1 MTLKSKIKRQR
12 LWNDCVI
19 ILSIL
24 ILALCVGQGVMERM
38 FVACDELFGKHTI
51 QEVSCRVSAGDTLW
65 TIAGQ
70 ITQPGEDVRD
80 KVIAIRKL
88 NDLSANQTIQP
99 GQVIKLPVK
108 RLSDSDWRY
117 TWNDRQ

>member
-1 MTLKSKIKRQR
+1 MMLKSKMKRQR

-19 ILSIL
+19 VMSVL
-24 ILALCVGQGVMERM
+24 ILAACVGQSVMERM
-38 FVACDELFGKHTI
+38 FVTYDELFAKHTI
-51 QEVSCRVSAGDTLW
+51 QEISCRVSAGDTLW

-88 NDLSANQTIQP
+88 NELSANQTIQP
-99 GQVIKLPVK
+99 GQVIKIPVK
-108 RLSDSDWRY
+108 RMQDSDWRY
-117 TWNDRQ
+117 TWKDRH

>member
-24 ILALCVGQGVMERM
+24 ILAVCVGQGVMERM

>member
-19 ILSIL
+19 IMSLLVLTACI
-24 ILALCVGQGVMERM
+24 GQGVMERM
-38 FVACDELFGKHTI
+38 FVAYDELFGKHTI

-65 TIAGQ
+65 TIASQ

-99 GQVIKLPVK
+99 GQVIKIPVK
-108 RLSDSDWRY
+108 RLPDSDWRY
-117 TWNDRQ
+117 TWNDRH